1 MINRRQGLAKRAAT
15 ESTMVIQAVRFSFA
29 PEDGDKAEAIF
40 RELQDATRA
49 EAGVVAFDVARSAE
63 KPEIFALWEVYR
75 DRAALDLHTAT
86 DHYRR
91 LVINGVR
98 QLARERAG
106 DILVPI

>member
-1 MINRRQGLAKRAAT
+1 
-15 ESTMVIQAVRFSFA
+15 MVIQAVRFSFA